1 MSDEAT
7 SPPSSVRRVV
17 EVVVRAMVDEPNAVW
32 VRESQRRGMTIL
44 ELTTAQADM
53 GKVIGRGGRTASALR
68 TLVAMTAEIHEIKA
82 HLDIRD

>member
-1 MSDEAT
+1 
-7 SPPSSVRRVV
+7 
-17 EVVVRAMVDEPNAVW
+17 
-32 VRESQRRGMTIL
+32 MTIL